1 MKILESIRD
10 KGSVKL
16 PENQITYILGNLDI
30 GKELNFSE
38 FLYSVYITF
47 LFVK

>member
-1 MKILESIRD
+1 MRILESIRD

-16 PENQITYILGNLDI
+16 PESKITYILGNLDSA
-30 GKELNFSE
+30 KELNFSD
-38 FLYSVYITF
+38 FLYSAYITF